1 MLGFCLGCQ
10 NLWAPLRSDLV
21 VALRFCVTHCL
32 FCIAPTNWLEE
43 AQEMKSFSSLLM
55 FCEVLVI
62 IVPIISSQSL
72 SIYIAC
78 SGLDITQSISYHPN
92 SVSVYLILLFWFYHW
107 KDRSSGSKW
116 LFKITE
122 QVLQVGFPWR
132 WATFKACVLTR
143 KACDILTFD
152 SMVL

>member
-10 NLWAPLRSDLV
+10 NLWTVRSDLV

-55 FCEVLVI
+55 FCEGLVI

-72 SIYIAC
+72 SIYFAC
-78 SGLDITQSISYHPN
+78 SGLDITQSIWYHPN
-92 SVSVYLILLFWFYHW
+92 SVSVYLILLFWFLSLKKTEAQALSDYS
-107 KDRSSGSKW
+107 RSQSRFYKW
-116 LFKITE
+116 
-122 QVLQVGFPWR
+122 GFPEGGPLS
-132 WATFKACVLTR
+132 KPVLTR